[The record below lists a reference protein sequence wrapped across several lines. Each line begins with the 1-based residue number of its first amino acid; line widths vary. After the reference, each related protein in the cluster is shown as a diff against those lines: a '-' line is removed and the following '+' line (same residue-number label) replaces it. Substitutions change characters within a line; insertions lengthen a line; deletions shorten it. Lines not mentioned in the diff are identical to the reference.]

1 MAARLD
7 LIIEKGSTFSKVFIW
22 KTKDSQS
29 GQLTPVD
36 LTGYKA
42 RLQVREDYDSL
53 VVLFNLTTENNLILI
68 EPLLGKITINIPAD
82 YSSLVTTSYGVWDIE
97 LYQDTYVE
105 RLLEGRVKLTP
116 EVTR

>member
-42 RLQVREDYDSL
+42 RLQVREDYDSS
-53 VVLFNLTTENNLILI
+53 VVLFNLTTENGLILI
-68 EPLLGKITINIPAD
+68 EPLLGKITVSIPSD
-82 YSSLVTTSYGVWDIE
+82 YSTPVASSYGVWDIE
-97 LYQDTYVE
+97 LYQDSYVK

-116 EVTR
+116 EVTK